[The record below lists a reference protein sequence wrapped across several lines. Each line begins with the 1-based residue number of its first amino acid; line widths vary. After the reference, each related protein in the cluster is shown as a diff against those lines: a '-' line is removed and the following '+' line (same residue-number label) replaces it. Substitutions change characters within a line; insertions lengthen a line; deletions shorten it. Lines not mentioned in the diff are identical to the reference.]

1 MALPLI
7 QIGDNL
13 IGDALLSSVE
23 VTQELNQHWWC
34 TIVCKQTPD
43 QRIPVEDF
51 LGKNVSIKTTDQEG
65 TDHIQFTGFVLKVD
79 LDYEIWGSYTA
90 KILAVSFSYMMDVT
104 ANKQYYSE
112 QTLSSIGNTVAG
124 RAGLSFSMNGGSSK
138 ALNYVQYGETD
149 FSFLN
154 RIVDDYA
161 CWLRPSENGV
171 EVFNSFQGGTSVHWR
186 GEDGLLDF
194 RLSGMLSPTSVS
206 GSHYDHHAM
215 QSNTFEKV
223 STPAS
228 YYDSAQRLTSSVQ
241 SASAKLPPAFEPQR
255 ARAMTLDDYQGQ
267 LKAESERSLGG
278 AVTGTGHSRNQQLTA
293 GNTVMIEGSIDAQ
306 GTYGLIRVVHQ
317 WTPHGYTNSFV
328 CTPWKNY
335 RNPHPP
341 AARTW
346 TGAVMARVVEH
357 NDPKK
362 MGRVKVRYFW
372 QGENTTHWARA
383 ISPHAGPDRGF
394 MFMPEVGDE
403 VAVVFEDGD
412 PERPIIIGSLWNGVQ
427 QAPRAE
433 FWGSEIEDNN
443 VKRIITKSGN
453 RVQFIDTPEKE
464 SVIIATPNKLRISM
478 IEKTNEHG
486 RSTILLHSEDGD
498 ILLSAPNGQVHIR
511 SKYYSKET
519 N

>member
-1 MALPLI
+1 
-7 QIGDNL
+7 
-13 IGDALLSSVE
+13 
-23 VTQELNQHWWC
+23 
-34 TIVCKQTPD
+34 
-43 QRIPVEDF
+43 
-51 LGKNVSIKTTDQEG
+51 
-65 TDHIQFTGFVLKVD
+65 
-79 LDYEIWGSYTA
+79 
-90 KILAVSFSYMMDVT
+90 
-104 ANKQYYSE
+104 
-112 QTLSSIGNTVAG
+112 
-124 RAGLSFSMNGGSSK
+124 
-138 ALNYVQYGETD
+138 
-149 FSFLN
+149 
-154 RIVDDYA
+154 
-161 CWLRPSENGV
+161 
-171 EVFNSFQGGTSVHWR
+171 
-186 GEDGLLDF
+186 
-194 RLSGMLSPTSVS
+194 
-206 GSHYDHHAM
+206 
-215 QSNTFEKV
+215 
-223 STPAS
+223 
-228 YYDSAQRLTSSVQ
+228 
-241 SASAKLPPAFEPQR
+241 
-255 ARAMTLDDYQGQ
+255 
-267 LKAESERSLGG
+267 
-278 AVTGTGHSRNQQLTA
+278 
-293 GNTVMIEGSIDAQ
+293 MIEGSIDAQ

-317 WTPHGYTNSFV
+317 WTPHSYTNSFV

-346 TGAVMARVVEH
+346 TGVVMARVVEH